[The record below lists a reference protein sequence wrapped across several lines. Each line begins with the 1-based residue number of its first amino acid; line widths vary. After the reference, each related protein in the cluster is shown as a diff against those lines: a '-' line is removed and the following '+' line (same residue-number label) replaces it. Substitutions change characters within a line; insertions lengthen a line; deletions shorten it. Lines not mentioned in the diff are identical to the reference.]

1 RYLLRLLTFLRPYKK
16 QLAVAYLALIISTLL
31 SLAVPRLLGDSI
43 DKVIQGDTVGFLVLL
58 ALVVLAFAVG
68 RGIFAYIQTYV
79 SEYISQRVAYD
90 LRNTLYDHLQHLSYA
105 YHDKQQTGQLM
116 SRATADVEGVRWFI
130 SLGLVRS
137 VYLIVL
143 FAGVSAVLMITN
155 WKLGLISLGALPL
168 VSARAILV
176 SRRLRWIWRNIQ
188 EMTGQLGALLQEN
201 LSGARVVRAFSREDY
216 ESAIFANKARD
227 LADENVLA
235 SRLQASNA
243 PLMNFIFAL
252 ITGTILW
259 VGGREVAEGRLT
271 PGELAQFV
279 FYLILLAFP
288 VRIVGFVI
296 TLFSRAA
303 SSGERIFEILDAES
317 PVQEKPGAGELPRVR
332 GHVVFRGVSFRYDS
346 SVPTLDDINFEITPG
361 QVVAL
366 LGATGSG
373 KTTIVHL
380 IPRFYDVS
388 QGSIT
393 IDGMDVG
400 DVTLKSLRR
409 EVGIVQ
415 QEMFLFAD
423 SIRNNIAYGAYNATM
438 EEVERVAEAA
448 RLTDFIESLPQGYET
463 WVGERG
469 TTLSGGQKQRIAI
482 ARTLLM
488 DPRILILD
496 DSTASVDTETEML
509 IQQALKEL
517 IRGRTTFII
526 AQRLSTVRNADVIL
540 VLENGKIVERGSHQ
554 ELLSRGGIYQKIY
567 ELQLRPQE
575 AASDILSRPPS
586 IRSSAGAGPT
596 RGLKGPAGVQ

>member
-1 RYLLRLLTFLRPYKK
+1 MRYLLRLLTFLRPYKK
-16 QLAVAYLALIISTLL
+16 QLAVAYFALIISTLL

-43 DKVIQGDTVGFLVLL
+43 DKFIEKDTLGLFVLL
-58 ALVVLAFAVG
+58 ALVVLAFAVA
-68 RGIFAYIQTYV
+68 RAIFAYIQTYI

-90 LRNTLYDHLQHLSYA
+90 LRNALYDHLQHLSYA

-143 FAGVSAVLMITN
+143 FAGVSAVLIITN

-168 VSARAILV
+168 VSAKAILV

-216 ESAIFANKARD
+216 ESAVFASKARD

-235 SRLQASNA
+235 SKLQASNA

-252 ITGTILW
+252 ITGAILW

-317 PVQEKPGAGELPRVR
+317 PVQEKPGAVELPRVR

-346 SVPTLDDINFEITPG
+346 SVPTLDDINFEISPG

-388 QGSIT
+388 QGSIS
-393 IDGMDVG
+393 IDGMNVG

-438 EEVERVAEAA
+438 EEVERAAEAA
-448 RLTDFIESLPQGYET
+448 RLTDFIESLPQGYDT

-469 TTLSGGQKQRIAI
+469 TTLSGGQRQRIAI

-575 AASDILSRPPS
+575 AASDTLPRPTLFTTQQEPVPPE
-586 IRSSAGAGPT
+586 G
-596 RGLKGPAGVQ
+596 

>member
-1 RYLLRLLTFLRPYKK
+1 
-16 QLAVAYLALIISTLL
+16 
-31 SLAVPRLLGDSI
+31 
-43 DKVIQGDTVGFLVLL
+43 
-58 ALVVLAFAVG
+58 
-68 RGIFAYIQTYV
+68 
-79 SEYISQRVAYD
+79 
-90 LRNTLYDHLQHLSYA
+90 
-105 YHDKQQTGQLM
+105 
-116 SRATADVEGVRWFI
+116 
-130 SLGLVRS
+130 
-137 VYLIVL
+137 
-143 FAGVSAVLMITN
+143 
-155 WKLGLISLGALPL
+155 
-168 VSARAILV
+168 
-176 SRRLRWIWRNIQ
+176 
-188 EMTGQLGALLQEN
+188 
-201 LSGARVVRAFSREDY
+201 VVRAFSREDY
-216 ESAIFANKARD
+216 ESAVFASKARD

-235 SRLQASNA
+235 SKLQASNA

-252 ITGTILW
+252 ITGAILW

-317 PVQEKPGAGELPRVR
+317 PVQEKPGAVELPRVR
-332 GHVVFRGVSFRYDS
+332 GHVVFQSVSFRYDS
-346 SVPTLDDINFEITPG
+346 SVPTLDAINFEISPG

-388 QGSIT
+388 QGSIS
-393 IDGMDVG
+393 IDGMNVG

-438 EEVERVAEAA
+438 EEVERAAEAA
-448 RLTDFIESLPQGYET
+448 RLTDFIESLPQGYDT

-540 VLENGKIVERGSHQ
+540 VLDNGKIVERGSHQ

-575 AASDILSRPPS
+575 AATDTLPRPTLFTAQQELVPPE
-586 IRSSAGAGPT
+586 G
-596 RGLKGPAGVQ
+596 

>member
-1 RYLLRLLTFLRPYKK
+1 MRYLLRLLTFLRPYKK
-16 QLAVAYLALIISTLL
+16 QLAVAYFALIISTLL

-43 DKVIQGDTVGFLVLL
+43 DKFIEKDTLGLFVLL
-58 ALVVLAFAVG
+58 ALVVLAFAVA
-68 RGIFAYIQTYV
+68 RAIFAYIQTYI

-90 LRNTLYDHLQHLSYA
+90 LRNALYDHLQHLSYA

-143 FAGVSAVLMITN
+143 FAGVSAVLIITN

-216 ESAIFANKARD
+216 ESAVFASKARD

-235 SRLQASNA
+235 SRIQASNA

-252 ITGTILW
+252 ITGAILW

-317 PVQEKPGAGELPRVR
+317 PVQEKPGAVELPRVR
-332 GHVVFRGVSFRYDS
+332 GHVVFQGVSFRYDS
-346 SVPTLDDINFEITPG
+346 SVPTLDDINFEISPG

-393 IDGMDVG
+393 IDGLNVG

-438 EEVERVAEAA
+438 EEVERAAEAA
-448 RLTDFIESLPQGYET
+448 RLTDFIESLPQGYDT

-575 AASDILSRPPS
+575 AASDTLSRPALFTAQQEPVPPE
-586 IRSSAGAGPT
+586 G
-596 RGLKGPAGVQ
+596 

>member
-1 RYLLRLLTFLRPYKK
+1 MRYLLRLLTFLRPYKK
-16 QLAVAYLALIISTLL
+16 QLAVAYFALIISTLL

-43 DKVIQGDTVGFLVLL
+43 DKFIEKDTLGLFVLL
-58 ALVVLAFAVG
+58 ALVVLAFAVA
-68 RGIFAYIQTYV
+68 RAIFAYIQTYI

-90 LRNTLYDHLQHLSYA
+90 LRNALYDHLQHLSYA

-143 FAGVSAVLMITN
+143 FAGVSAVLIITN

-216 ESAIFANKARD
+216 ESAVFASKARD

-235 SRLQASNA
+235 SKLQASNA

-252 ITGTILW
+252 ITGAILW

-317 PVQEKPGAGELPRVR
+317 PVQEKPGAVELPRVR

-346 SVPTLDDINFEITPG
+346 SVPTLDDINFEISPG

-393 IDGMDVG
+393 IDGMNVG

-438 EEVERVAEAA
+438 EEVERAAEAA
-448 RLTDFIESLPQGYET
+448 RLTDFIESLPQGYDT

-469 TTLSGGQKQRIAI
+469 TTLSGGQRQRIAI

-575 AASDILSRPPS
+575 AASDTLPRPTLFTAQQEPVPPE
-586 IRSSAGAGPT
+586 G
-596 RGLKGPAGVQ
+596 

>member
-1 RYLLRLLTFLRPYKK
+1 MRYLLRLLTFLRPYKK
-16 QLAVAYLALIISTLL
+16 QLAVAYFALIISTLL

-43 DKVIQGDTVGFLVLL
+43 DKFIEKDTLGLFVLL
-58 ALVVLAFAVG
+58 ALVVLAFAVA
-68 RGIFAYIQTYV
+68 RAIFAYIQTYI

-90 LRNTLYDHLQHLSYA
+90 LRNALYDHLQHLSYA

-143 FAGVSAVLMITN
+143 FAGVSAVLIITN

-168 VSARAILV
+168 VSAKAILV

-216 ESAIFANKARD
+216 ESAVFASKARD

-235 SRLQASNA
+235 SKLQASNA

-252 ITGTILW
+252 ITGAILW

-317 PVQEKPGAGELPRVR
+317 PVQEKPGAVELPRVR

-346 SVPTLDDINFEITPG
+346 SVPTLDDINFEINPG

-393 IDGMDVG
+393 IDGMNVG

-438 EEVERVAEAA
+438 EEVERAAEAA
-448 RLTDFIESLPQGYET
+448 RLTDFIESLPQGYDT

-575 AASDILSRPPS
+575 AAPDTLPRPTLFTAQQEPVPPE
-586 IRSSAGAGPT
+586 G
-596 RGLKGPAGVQ
+596 

>member
-1 RYLLRLLTFLRPYKK
+1 MRYLFRLLTFLRPYKK
-16 QLAVAYLALIISTLL
+16 QLAVAYFALIISTLL
-31 SLAVPRLLGDSI
+31 SLAVPRLLGYSI
-43 DKVIQGDTVGFLVLL
+43 DKFIEKDTLGLFVLL
-58 ALVVLAFAVG
+58 ALVVLAFAVA
-68 RGIFAYIQTYV
+68 RAIFAYIQTYI

-90 LRNTLYDHLQHLSYA
+90 LRNALYDHLQHLSYA

-143 FAGVSAVLMITN
+143 FAGVSAVLIITN

-216 ESAIFANKARD
+216 ESAVFASKARD

-235 SRLQASNA
+235 SKLQASNA

-252 ITGTILW
+252 ITGAILW

-317 PVQEKPGAGELPRVR
+317 PVQEKPGAVELPRVR
-332 GHVVFRGVSFRYDS
+332 GHVVFQSVSFRYDS
-346 SVPTLDDINFEITPG
+346 SVPTLDAINFEISPG

-366 LGATGSG
+366 LGAMGSG

-388 QGSIT
+388 QGSIS
-393 IDGMDVG
+393 IDGMNVG

-438 EEVERVAEAA
+438 EEVERAAEAA
-448 RLTDFIESLPQGYET
+448 RLTDFIESLPQGYDT

-540 VLENGKIVERGSHQ
+540 VLDNGKIVERGSHQ

-575 AASDILSRPPS
+575 AATDTLPRPTLFTAQQEPVPPE
-586 IRSSAGAGPT
+586 G
-596 RGLKGPAGVQ
+596 

>member
-1 RYLLRLLTFLRPYKK
+1 MRYLLRLLTFLRPYKK
-16 QLAVAYLALIISTLL
+16 QLAVAYFALIISTLL

-43 DKVIQGDTVGFLVLL
+43 DKFIEKDTLGLFVLL
-58 ALVVLAFAVG
+58 ALVVLAFAVA
-68 RGIFAYIQTYV
+68 RAIFAYIQTYI

-90 LRNTLYDHLQHLSYA
+90 LRNALYDHLQHLSYA

-143 FAGVSAVLMITN
+143 FAGVSAVLIITN

-168 VSARAILV
+168 VSAKAILV

-216 ESAIFANKARD
+216 ESAVFASKARD

-235 SRLQASNA
+235 SKLQASNA

-252 ITGTILW
+252 ITGAILW

-317 PVQEKPGAGELPRVR
+317 PVQEKPGAVELPRVR

-346 SVPTLDDINFEITPG
+346 SVPTLDDINFEISPG

-388 QGSIT
+388 QGSIS
-393 IDGMDVG
+393 IDGMNVG

-438 EEVERVAEAA
+438 EEVERAAEAA
-448 RLTDFIESLPQGYET
+448 RLTDFIESLPQGYDT

-469 TTLSGGQKQRIAI
+469 TTLSGGQRQRIAI

-575 AASDILSRPPS
+575 AASDTLPRPTLFTAQQEPVPPE
-586 IRSSAGAGPT
+586 G
-596 RGLKGPAGVQ
+596 